1 MGIILKN
8 EAKTEDM
15 VAILKHIADYV
26 PTVRASRIKN
36 ISTGEQVQVDASKMH
51 SILVGGDQMTA
62 ARARAAKET
71 QLNGQTSFKRL
82 DGIIPVLEDW
92 HTKGNFMGVSC
103 FKSCY
108 CTSMTLIKYM

>member
-1 MGIILKN
+1 M
-8 EAKTEDM
+8 
-15 VAILKHIADYV
+15 AILKHIADYV
-26 PTVRASRIKN
+26 PTVRAIREKN

-51 SILVGGDQMTA
+51 SILVEGDQMTA

-108 CTSMTLIKYM
+108 GTSMTLIKYM